1 MSNIPDFASASY
13 PEIKAGAPSPASETE
28 TWMTNE
34 QIPVPPTYSLGV
46 GSVVLE
52 ALVGDEW
59 VVTDSSW
66 RAQAGDAGVLVV
78 FLATTA

>member
-34 QIPVPPTYSLGV
+34 QIPVPPTYSE
-46 GSVVLE
+46 SVYDDCLH
-52 ALVGDEW
+52 LDFTQTGQKC
-59 VVTDSSW
+59 DSNFCILNIVA
-66 RAQAGDAGVLVV
+66 RNG
-78 FLATTA
+78 FN

>member
-34 QIPVPPTYSLGV
+34 QIPVPPTYTLS
-46 GSVVLE
+46 E
-52 ALVGDEW
+52 
-59 VVTDSSW
+59 
-66 RAQAGDAGVLVV
+66 
-78 FLATTA
+78 